1 MRLSLIA
8 KPAVLKYA
16 PPRVRTRTAVKVVAS
31 LVDDLPVL
39 PPRYPIPPPDPLL
52 MVAAALS
59 GAPYGRFVEFAG
71 AIGADPAS
79 LWRWAGDYIRGEQNH
94 VGTRIDE

>member
-1 MRLSLIA
+1 MRLQFMGSG
-8 KPAVLKYA
+8 AVLKYA
-16 PPRVRTRTAVKVVAS
+16 PPRVRTDTAVKAVAR

-39 PPRYPIPPPDPLL
+39 PPRHPMPPPDPLL
-52 MVAAALS
+52 MVAATLS

-79 LWRWAGDYIRGEQNH
+79 LWRWAGNYIRL
-94 VGTRIDE
+94 GTSDVSDVP